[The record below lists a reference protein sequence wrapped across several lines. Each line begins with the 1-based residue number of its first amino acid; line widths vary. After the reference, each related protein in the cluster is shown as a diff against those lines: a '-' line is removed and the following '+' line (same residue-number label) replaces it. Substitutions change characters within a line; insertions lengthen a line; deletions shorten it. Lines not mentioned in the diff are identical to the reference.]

1 MSTSTWDQL
10 SDRTRRLLLL
20 AGAVEGSLKLVALAD
35 LARRPPSEVRG
46 SKPGWAAAITLVNA
60 AGIVPIVYLL
70 RGRRTSDG

>member
-1 MSTSTWDQL
+1 MTSSWNQL

-46 SKPGWAAAITLVNA
+46 SKARWAAAITLVNA
-60 AGIVPIVYLL
+60 VGIVPIVYLT
-70 RGRRTSDG
+70 RGRRKPTG